1 MSASKKK
8 HPFDFK
14 TQYGLGFDPQDDE
27 IVVDFFCGGGGAG
40 TGLEMGLGRKVN
52 VAKNH
57 SAKAISMH
65 TINHPGAK
73 HFTTDVFDGDPDTE
87 CGGKAVGWFHMSPDC
102 THHSQA
108 AGGQPRKREIR
119 NLSWIGLK
127 WAGKKKPRVISL
139 ENVKQILQ
147 WGRLIAKR
155 DKATGRVIKLGGAI
169 AAPGEVVPVDQQ
181 FLIPDPKQRGR
192 TWRRFVALLEGMGYV
207 VEWKVIKACDFGAP
221 TSRERLFMLA
231 RCDGQPIVWPEP
243 THAKKPAKA
252 QKPWR
257 TAAECIDFSD
267 LGKSIFGRKKDL
279 APATLR
285 RVAKGMKKFVIDNAT
300 PFIVPIANW
309 SGETVQSAN
318 QPLRTVNS
326 YPRGGAFSV
335 VSPVIAPAT
344 HQGSDR
350 INDPL
355 EPLPTVTCAN
365 RGELTLISPTLVQ
378 TGYGERDGQ
387 EPRVP
392 GLDQPLGTVVA
403 GGVKHALTS
412 AVLVGAGGPE
422 YSGKP
427 TAADQPV
434 GSLLAQN
441 HRGIAAASLVQLG
454 NGDKAGAAPRTADL
468 HDPLG
473 TIMASGGKYGVAA
486 AHLVKFRFDDAGKPL
501 DEPLPTITSGGN
513 YQRPAGAAHAM
524 GIATAFMAQMN
535 GGFNTTAAK
544 SLEDPMTTVTN
555 TGSQQ
560 QLVTATLV
568 TNTTGHAPSDIEG
581 PVPTLTTGQHHM
593 LATAHLLHL
602 RGNCDARDSA
612 DPLHTVSAGGTHH
625 GLVTAF
631 MERQFGASVGQDLD
645 EPAPTITAGGGGK
658 SSLVSFELSPEHEEG
673 ALRVAA
679 FLISYYG
686 TENMSGCDQPAP
698 TITTKDRLGL
708 VTVMVKGTPYV
719 IVDIRLRMLQPA
731 ELYQAQGFPTDYIIT
746 HGADGKPFT
755 KTEQVHMCGNS
766 VSPPPMAALAR
777 ANDPWRTNVQH
788 QVAA

>member
-1 MSASKKK
+1 MSAQQKK

-14 TQYGLGFDPQDDE
+14 TQYGLGFNPQDDE

-40 TGLEMGLGRKVN
+40 TGLEMGLGRTVN

-57 SAKAISMH
+57 SPQAISMH
-65 TINHPGAK
+65 TVNHPGAK
-73 HFTTDVFDGDPDTE
+73 HFTTDVFEGDPDTE

-127 WAGKKKPRVISL
+127 WAGMKRPRVISL

-155 DKATGRVIKLGGAI
+155 DKATGRVVKLGGDV
-169 AAPGEVVPVDQQ
+169 AAPGEVVPVGQQ

-221 TSRERLFMLA
+221 TSRERLFMIA

-243 THAKKPAKA
+243 THAKNPAKGQ
-252 QKPWR
+252 QKWK
-257 TAAECIDFSD
+257 TAADCIDFTD

-285 RVAKGMKKFVIDNAT
+285 RVAKGMKKFVIDNAA

-309 SGETVQSAN
+309 SGETVQSADE
-318 QPLRTVNS
+318 PLRTITS
-326 YPRGGAFSV
+326 YPKGGAFSV
-335 VSPVIAPAT
+335 VSPIIAPAT

-355 EPLPTVTCAN
+355 DPMPTVTCAN
-365 RGELTLISPTLVQ
+365 RGELTLISPTLIQ
-378 TGYGERDGQ
+378 SGYGERAGQ

-403 GGVKHALTS
+403 GGVKHALAS
-412 AVLVGAGGPE
+412 ACIVQAGHGEGSGANKRRSHGVNDICGP
-422 YSGKP
+422 
-427 TAADQPV
+427 
-434 GSLLAQN
+434 
-441 HRGIAAASLVQLG
+441 I
-454 NGDKAGAAPRTADL
+454 
-468 HDPLG
+468 G
-473 TIMASGGKYGVAA
+473 TVTASGGGQAV
-486 AHLVKFRFDDAGKPL
+486 
-501 DEPLPTITSGGN
+501 S
-513 YQRPAGAAHAM
+513 
-524 GIATAFMAQMN
+524 TAVMIQAN
-535 GGFNTTAAK
+535 GGFNTTHAK
-544 SLEDPMTTVTN
+544 GMHEPMTTVTN

-560 QLVTATLV
+560 QLAVA
-568 TNTTGHAPSDIEG
+568 N
-581 PVPTLTTGQHHM
+581 
-593 LATAHLLHL
+593 LAHL
-602 RGNCDARDSA
+602 RGNCDARDVN
-612 DPLHTVSAGGTHH
+612 DPLQTISAGGLHH
-625 GLVTAF
+625 GLASAF
-631 MERQFGASVGQDLD
+631 MERAFGASVGQGLE

-658 SSLVSFELSPEHEEG
+658 SSLVSFTLSPEHEAG

-686 TENMSGCDQPAP
+686 TENISACDSPAP
-698 TITTKDRLGL
+698 TITTKDRLAM
-708 VTVMVKGTPYV
+708 VTVMVQGTPYV
-719 IVDIRLRMLQPA
+719 IVDICLRMLKPS
-731 ELYQAQGFPTDYIIT
+731 ELYKAQGFPVDYIIS

-755 KTEQVHMCGNS
+755 KTQQVHMCGNS

-777 ANDPWRTNVQH
+777 ANDPWRNFLTH
-788 QVAA
+788 YAAA

>member
-1 MSASKKK
+1 
-8 HPFDFK
+8 
-14 TQYGLGFDPQDDE
+14 
-27 IVVDFFCGGGGAG
+27 
-40 TGLEMGLGRKVN
+40 
-52 VAKNH
+52 
-57 SAKAISMH
+57 MH
-65 TINHPGAK
+65 TVNHPGAT

-147 WGRLIAKR
+147 WGPLVAKR
-155 DKATGRVIKLGGAI
+155 CKSTGQVVKLGGGI

-181 FLIPDPKQRGR
+181 FLVPDPARRGQ
-192 TWRRFVALLEGMGYV
+192 TWAVFVTELERLGYA
-207 VEWKVIKACDFGAP
+207 VEWRVIRACDFGAP
-221 TSRERLFMLA
+221 TSRERLFMIA

-243 THAKKPAKA
+243 THAKRPAKG

-257 TAAECIDFSD
+257 TAAECIDFTD

-285 RVAKGMKKFVIDNAT
+285 RVAKGMKKFVIDNPA
-300 PFIVPIANW
+300 PFILPIANW

-318 QPLRTVNS
+318 EPLRTVTS
-326 YPRGGAFSV
+326 YPKGGAFSV

-355 EPLPTVTCAN
+355 EPLPTITCAN
-365 RGELTLISPTLVQ
+365 RGELTLISPTLIQ
-378 TGYGERDGQ
+378 SGYGEREGQ
-387 EPRVP
+387 QPRVP
-392 GLDQPLGTVVA
+392 GIDQPLGTVVA
-403 GGVKHALTS
+403 GGVKHA
-412 AVLVGAGGPE
+412 
-422 YSGKP
+422 
-427 TAADQPV
+427 
-434 GSLLAQN
+434 
-441 HRGIAAASLVQLG
+441 
-454 NGDKAGAAPRTADL
+454 
-468 HDPLG
+468 
-473 TIMASGGKYGVAA
+473 VAA
-486 AHLVKFRFDDAGKPL
+486 AHLVKFRFNDAGKAL

-524 GIATAFMAQMN
+524 GVSTVFMAQMN
-535 GGFNTTAAK
+535 GGFNTTYAK
-544 SLEDPMTTVTN
+544 GADEPMTTVTN

-560 QLVTATLV
+560 QLVAASLV
-568 TNTTGHAPSDIEG
+568 
-581 PVPTLTTGQHHM
+581 
-593 LATAHLLHL
+593 HL
-602 RGNCDARDSA
+602 RGNCDARDTA
-612 DPLHTVSAGGTHH
+612 EPLHTISAGGQHH

-631 MERQFGASVGQDLD
+631 MERQFGASVGQPLD
-645 EPAPTITAGGGGK
+645 EPAPTVTAGGGGK
-658 SSLVSFELSPEHEEG
+658 SSVVSLRLSPEHEEG

-686 TENMSGCDQPAP
+686 TENVSGAGEPAP
-698 TITTKDRLGL
+698 TITTKDRLAL

-719 IVDIRLRMLQPA
+719 IVDICLRMLKPS
-731 ELYQAQGFPTDYIIT
+731 ELYKAQGFPADYVIT

-755 KTEQVHMCGNS
+755 KTQQVHMCGNS

-777 ANDPWRTNVQH
+777 ANDPWRVEADRA
-788 QVAA
+788 VAA

>member
-1 MSASKKK
+1 MSAQQKK

-14 TQYGLGFDPQDDE
+14 TQYGLGFNPQDDE

-40 TGLEMGLGRKVN
+40 TGLEIGLGRTVN

-57 SAKAISMH
+57 SPQAISMH
-65 TINHPGAK
+65 TVNHPGAR
-73 HFTTDVFDGDPDTE
+73 HFTTDVFEGDPDTE

-127 WAGKKKPRVISL
+127 WGGKKRPRVISL

-155 DKATGRVIKLGGAI
+155 DKTTGRVVKLDGNV
-169 AAPGEVVPVDQQ
+169 AAPGEVVPVCQQ

-221 TSRERLFMLA
+221 TSRERLFMIA

-243 THAKKPAKA
+243 THAKNPTKGQ
-252 QKPWR
+252 QKWK
-257 TAAECIDFSD
+257 TAADCIDFSD

-285 RVAKGMKKFVIDNAT
+285 RVAKGMKKFVIDNPA

-309 SGETVQSAN
+309 SGETVQSADE
-318 QPLRTVNS
+318 PLRTVTS
-326 YPRGGAFSV
+326 YPKGGAFSV
-335 VSPVIAPAT
+335 VSPIIAPAT

-365 RGELTLISPTLVQ
+365 RGELTLISATLIQ
-378 TGYGERDGQ
+378 SGYGERPGQ

-403 GGVKHALTS
+403 GGVKHAL
-412 AVLVGAGGPE
+412 
-422 YSGKP
+422 
-427 TAADQPV
+427 
-434 GSLLAQN
+434 
-441 HRGIAAASLVQLG
+441 
-454 NGDKAGAAPRTADL
+454 
-468 HDPLG
+468 
-473 TIMASGGKYGVAA
+473 AA
-486 AHLVKFRFDDAGKPL
+486 AHLVKFRFNDAGKAL

-513 YQRPAGAAHAM
+513 YQRPAGAAQAM
-524 GIATAFMAQMN
+524 GISTVFIAQMN
-535 GGFNTTAAK
+535 GGFNTTVAK
-544 SLEDPMTTVTN
+544 SIDDPMTTVTN

-560 QLVTATLV
+560 QLVAASLV
-568 TNTTGHAPSDIEG
+568 
-581 PVPTLTTGQHHM
+581 
-593 LATAHLLHL
+593 HLH
-602 RGNCDARDSA
+602 GNCDARDVN
-612 DPLHTVSAGGTHH
+612 DPLHTVSAGGQHH
-625 GLVTAF
+625 GLVSAF
-631 MERQFGASVGQDLD
+631 MERAFGGSIGQGLE

-658 SSLVSFELSPEHEEG
+658 SSLVSLTLSPEHEAG

-686 TENMSGCDQPAP
+686 TENISACDSPAP
-698 TITTKDRLGL
+698 TITTKDRLAM

-719 IVDIRLRMLQPA
+719 IVDICLRMLKPS
-731 ELYQAQGFPTDYIIT
+731 ELYKAQGFPADYIIS
-746 HGADGKPFT
+746 HGADGKLFT
-755 KTEQVHMCGNS
+755 KTQQVHMCGNS

-777 ANDPWRTNVQH
+777 ANDPWRAEERQAR
-788 QVAA
+788 AA

>member
-1 MSASKKK
+1 MSAQQKK

-14 TQYGLGFDPQDDE
+14 TQYGLGFNPQDDE

-40 TGLEMGLGRKVN
+40 TGLEIGLGRTVN

-57 SAKAISMH
+57 SPQAISMH
-65 TINHPGAK
+65 TVNHPGAK

-127 WAGKKKPRVISL
+127 WGGKKRPRVISL

-155 DKATGRVIKLGGAI
+155 DKATGRVVKLGGDV
-169 AAPGEVVPVDQQ
+169 AAPGEVVPVGQQ

-221 TSRERLFMLA
+221 TSRERLFMIA

-243 THAKKPAKA
+243 THAKNPTKGQ
-252 QKPWR
+252 QKWK
-257 TAAECIDFSD
+257 TAADCIDFTD

-285 RVAKGMKKFVIDNAT
+285 RVAKGMKKFVIDSAA

-309 SGETVQSAN
+309 SGETVQSADE
-318 QPLRTVNS
+318 PLRTVTS
-326 YPRGGAFSV
+326 YPKGGAFSV

-355 EPLPTVTCAN
+355 DPLPTVTCAN
-365 RGELTLISPTLVQ
+365 RGELTLISPTLIQ
-378 TGYGERDGQ
+378 SGYGERPGQ

-392 GLDQPLGTVVA
+392 SVDQPLGTVVA
-403 GGVKHALTS
+403 GGVKHALAS
-412 AVLVGAGGPE
+412 ACIVQAGHGEGSGANKRRSHGVNDICG
-422 YSGKP
+422 
-427 TAADQPV
+427 PV
-434 GSLLAQN
+434 GT
-441 HRGIAAASLVQLG
+441 V
-454 NGDKAGAAPRTADL
+454 T
-468 HDPLG
+468 
-473 TIMASGGKYGVAA
+473 ASGGGQSVSAA
-486 AHLVKFRFDDAGKPL
+486 VMIQA
-501 DEPLPTITSGGN
+501 
-513 YQRPAGAAHAM
+513 
-524 GIATAFMAQMN
+524 N
-535 GGFNTTAAK
+535 GGFNTTHAK
-544 SLEDPMTTVTN
+544 SMHEPMTTVTN

-560 QLVTATLV
+560 QFVSASLATLRRNCV
-568 TNTTGHAPSDIEG
+568 GRGVDE
-581 PVPTLTTGQHHM
+581 PVPTMTAGAEHH
-593 LATAHLLHL
+593 ALLHY
-602 RGNCDARDSA
+602 
-612 DPLHTVSAGGTHH
+612 
-625 GLVTAF
+625 
-631 MERQFGASVGQDLD
+631 
-645 EPAPTITAGGGGK
+645 K
-658 SSLVSFELSPEHEEG
+658 LSPEHEDG

-686 TENMSGCDQPAP
+686 TENVSACDAPAP
-698 TITTKDRLGL
+698 TITTKDRLAM

-719 IVDIRLRMLQPA
+719 IVDICLRMLKPA
-731 ELYQAQGFPTDYIIT
+731 ELYKAQGFPADYIIS

-755 KTEQVHMCGNS
+755 KTQQVHMCGNS

-777 ANDPWRTNVQH
+777 ANDPWRAEERQAR
-788 QVAA
+788 AA

>member
-1 MSASKKK
+1 MSAHQKK

-14 TQYGLGFDPQDDE
+14 TQYGLGFNPQDDE

-40 TGLEMGLGRKVN
+40 TGLEMGLGRTVS

-57 SAKAISMH
+57 SPAAISMH
-65 TINHPGAK
+65 TVNHPGAK

-147 WGRLIAKR
+147 WGPLVAKR
-155 DKATGRVIKLGGAI
+155 CKSTGRVVKLGGGI

-181 FLIPDPKQRGR
+181 FLVPDPARRGQ
-192 TWRRFVALLEGMGYV
+192 TWAVFVAELERLGYV
-207 VEWKVIKACDFGAP
+207 VEWRVIRACDFGAP
-221 TSRERLFMLA
+221 TSRERLFMIA

-243 THAKKPAKA
+243 THAKRPAKG

-257 TAAECIDFSD
+257 TAAECIDFTD

-285 RVAKGMKKFVIDNAT
+285 RVAKGMKKFVIDNPA

-318 QPLRTVNS
+318 EPLRTVTS
-326 YPRGGAFSV
+326 YPKGGAFSV

-365 RGELTLISPTLVQ
+365 RGELTLISPTLIQ
-378 TGYGERDGQ
+378 SGYGEREGQ
-387 EPRVP
+387 QPRVP
-392 GLDQPLGTVVA
+392 GIAQPLGTVVA
-403 GGVKHALTS
+403 GGVKHAL
-412 AVLVGAGGPE
+412 
-422 YSGKP
+422 
-427 TAADQPV
+427 
-434 GSLLAQN
+434 
-441 HRGIAAASLVQLG
+441 
-454 NGDKAGAAPRTADL
+454 
-468 HDPLG
+468 
-473 TIMASGGKYGVAA
+473 AA
-486 AHLVKFRFDDAGKPL
+486 AHLVKFRFNDAGKAL

-524 GIATAFMAQMN
+524 GVSTVFMAQMN
-535 GGFNTTAAK
+535 GGFNTTHAK
-544 SLEDPMTTVTN
+544 GVDEPMTTVTN

-560 QLVTATLV
+560 QLVAASLV
-568 TNTTGHAPSDIEG
+568 
-581 PVPTLTTGQHHM
+581 
-593 LATAHLLHL
+593 HL
-602 RGNCDARDSA
+602 RGNCDARNTA
-612 DPLHTVSAGGTHH
+612 EPLHTISAGGQHH
-625 GLVTAF
+625 GLATAF
-631 MERQFGASVGQDLD
+631 MERQFGASVGQPLD
-645 EPAPTITAGGGGK
+645 EPAPTVTAGGGGK
-658 SSLVSFELSPEHEEG
+658 SSVVSLKLSPEHEEG

-686 TENMSGCDQPAP
+686 TENVSGAGEPAP
-698 TITTKDRLGL
+698 TITTKDRLAL

-719 IVDIRLRMLQPA
+719 IVDICLRMLKPS
-731 ELYQAQGFPTDYIIT
+731 ELYKAQGFPADYVIT

-755 KTEQVHMCGNS
+755 KTQQVHMCGNS

-777 ANDPWRTNVQH
+777 ANDPWRASERQ
-788 QVAA
+788 AAAA

>member
-1 MSASKKK
+1 MSARQQQ

-14 TQYGLGFDPQDDE
+14 TQYGLGFSPEDDE

-40 TGLEMGLGRKVN
+40 TGLEMGLGRAVN

-57 SAKAISMH
+57 SPKAISMH
-65 TINHPGAK
+65 TMNHPGAQ
-73 HFTTDVFDGDPDTE
+73 HFTTDVFEGDPDTE

-127 WAGKKKPRVISL
+127 WAGMKRPRVISL

-155 DKATGRVIKLGGAI
+155 DKATGRVVKLGGEVAS
-169 AAPGEVVPVDQQ
+169 PGEVVPVGQQ
-181 FLIPDPKQRGR
+181 FLIPDPKQRGK

-207 VEWKVIKACDFGAP
+207 VEWKVIRACDFGAP
-221 TSRERLFMLA
+221 TSRERLFMIA

-243 THAKKPAKA
+243 THAKNPAKGQ
-252 QKPWR
+252 QKWK
-257 TAAECIDFSD
+257 TAADCIDFTD

-285 RVAKGMKKFVIDNAT
+285 RVAKGMKKFVIDSAA

-309 SGETVQSAN
+309 SGETVQSADE
-318 QPLRTVNS
+318 PLRTITS
-326 YPRGGAFSV
+326 YPKGGAFSV

-355 EPLPTVTCAN
+355 DPLPTVTCAN
-365 RGELTLISPTLVQ
+365 RGELTLISPLM
-378 TGYGERDGQ
+378 
-387 EPRVP
+387 
-392 GLDQPLGTVVA
+392 
-403 GGVKHALTS
+403 
-412 AVLVGAGGPE
+412 VGAGGPE

-427 TAADQPV
+427 VGVEQPV
-434 GSLLAQN
+434 GTLMTQN
-441 HRGIAAASLVQLG
+441 HRALASACIVQ
-454 NGDKAGAAPRTADL
+454 AGHGEGSGANKRRSHGVNDICGPI
-468 HDPLG
+468 G
-473 TIMASGGKYGVAA
+473 TVTASGGGQSV
-486 AHLVKFRFDDAGKPL
+486 
-501 DEPLPTITSGGN
+501 S
-513 YQRPAGAAHAM
+513 
-524 GIATAFMAQMN
+524 TAVMIQAN
-535 GGFNTTAAK
+535 GGFNTTHAK
-544 SLEDPMTTVTN
+544 DIRDPMTTVTN

-560 QLVTATLV
+560 QLAVANLV
-568 TNTTGHAPSDIEG
+568 
-581 PVPTLTTGQHHM
+581 
-593 LATAHLLHL
+593 HL
-602 RGNCDARDSA
+602 RGNCDARDVN
-612 DPLHTVSAGGTHH
+612 DPLHTISAGGQHH
-625 GLVTAF
+625 GLASAF
-631 MERQFGASVGQDLD
+631 MERAFGGSVGQGLE

-658 SSLVSFELSPEHEEG
+658 SSLVSLTLSPEHEAG

-686 TENMSGCDQPAP
+686 TENTRACDAPAP
-698 TITTKDRLGL
+698 TITTKDRLAL
-708 VTVMVKGTPYV
+708 VTVMVQGTPYV
-719 IVDIRLRMLQPA
+719 IVDICLRMLKPA
-731 ELYQAQGFPTDYIIT
+731 ELYKAQGFPADYIIS

-755 KTEQVHMCGNS
+755 KTQQVHMCGNS

-777 ANDPWRTNVQH
+777 VNDPWQVLTENVK
-788 QVAA
+788 AA

>member
-1 MSASKKK
+1 MSAQQKK

-14 TQYGLGFDPQDDE
+14 TQYGLGFNPQDDE

-40 TGLEMGLGRKVN
+40 TGLEMGLGRTVN

-57 SAKAISMH
+57 SPQAISMH
-65 TINHPGAK
+65 IMNHPGAQ
-73 HFTTDVFDGDPDTE
+73 HFTTDVFEGDPDTE

-127 WAGKKKPRVISL
+127 WAGMKRPRVISL

-155 DKATGRVIKLGGAI
+155 DKATGRVVKLGGDV
-169 AAPGEVVPVDQQ
+169 AAPGEVVPVGQQ

-207 VEWKVIKACDFGAP
+207 VEWKVIRACDFGAP
-221 TSRERLFMLA
+221 TSRERLFMIA
-231 RCDGQPIVWPEP
+231 RCDGQPIVWPEA
-243 THAKKPAKA
+243 THAKNPAKGQ
-252 QKPWR
+252 QKWK
-257 TAAECIDFSD
+257 TAADCIDFTD

-285 RVAKGMKKFVIDNAT
+285 RVAKGIKKFVIDSAA

-309 SGETVQSAN
+309 SGESVQSAGE
-318 QPLRTVNS
+318 PLRTITS
-326 YPRGGAFSV
+326 YPKGGAFSV

-365 RGELTLISPTLVQ
+365 RGELTLISPLM
-378 TGYGERDGQ
+378 
-387 EPRVP
+387 
-392 GLDQPLGTVVA
+392 
-403 GGVKHALTS
+403 
-412 AVLVGAGGPE
+412 VGAGGPE

-427 TAADQPV
+427 VSVDQPT
-434 GSLLAQN
+434 GTLMTQN
-441 HRGIAAASLVQLG
+441 HRALASTCIVQ
-454 NGDKAGAAPRTADL
+454 AGHGEGSGANKRRSHGVNDICGPV
-468 HDPLG
+468 G
-473 TIMASGGKYGVAA
+473 TVTASGGGQSVSAA
-486 AHLVKFRFDDAGKPL
+486 VMIQA
-501 DEPLPTITSGGN
+501 
-513 YQRPAGAAHAM
+513 
-524 GIATAFMAQMN
+524 N
-535 GGFNTTAAK
+535 GGFNTTHAK
-544 SLEDPMTTVTN
+544 GMHEPMTTVTN

-560 QLVTATLV
+560 QLAVANLV
-568 TNTTGHAPSDIEG
+568 
-581 PVPTLTTGQHHM
+581 
-593 LATAHLLHL
+593 HL
-602 RGNCDARDSA
+602 RGNCDARDVN
-612 DPLHTVSAGGTHH
+612 DPLHTVSAGGQHH
-625 GLVTAF
+625 GLVSAF
-631 MERQFGASVGQDLD
+631 MERAFGGSVGQGLE

-658 SSLVSFELSPEHEEG
+658 SSLVSITLSPEHEAG

-686 TENMSGCDQPAP
+686 TENISACDAPAP
-698 TITTKDRLGL
+698 TITTKDRLAM

-719 IVDIRLRMLQPA
+719 IVDICLRMLKPS
-731 ELYQAQGFPTDYIIT
+731 ELYKAQGFPADYIIR

-755 KTEQVHMCGNS
+755 KTQQVHMCGNS

-777 ANDPWRTNVQH
+777 ANDPWRITEH
-788 QVAA
+788 QAKAA

>member
-1 MSASKKK
+1 MSAQQKK

-14 TQYGLGFDPQDDE
+14 TQYGLGFNPQDDE

-40 TGLEMGLGRKVN
+40 TGLEMGLGRAVN

-57 SAKAISMH
+57 SPQAISMH
-65 TINHPGAK
+65 IVNHPGAK

-127 WAGKKKPRVISL
+127 WGGKKRPRVISL

-155 DKATGRVIKLGGAI
+155 DKATGRVVKLDGNI
-169 AAPGEVVPVDQQ
+169 AAPGEVVPVGQQ

-221 TSRERLFMLA
+221 TSRERLFMIA

-243 THAKKPAKA
+243 THAKNPTKGQ
-252 QKPWR
+252 QKWK
-257 TAAECIDFSD
+257 TAADCIDFTD

-285 RVAKGMKKFVIDNAT
+285 RVAKGMKKFVIDSAA

-309 SGETVQSAN
+309 SGETVQSAD
-318 QPLRTVNS
+318 QPLRTVTS
-326 YPRGGAFSV
+326 YPKGGAFSV
-335 VSPVIAPAT
+335 VSPIIAPAT

-365 RGELTLISPTLVQ
+365 RGELTLIRPTLIQ
-378 TGYGERDGQ
+378 SGYGERAGQ
-387 EPRVP
+387 APRVP

-403 GGVKHALTS
+403 GGIKHALTS
-412 AVLVGAGGPE
+412 SILVGAGGPT
-422 YSGKP
+422 YAGHP
-427 TAADQPV
+427 VTVDQPV
-434 GSLLAQN
+434 GTLMTRS
-441 HRGIAAASLVQLG
+441 HRAI
-454 NGDKAGAAPRTADL
+454 
-468 HDPLG
+468 
-473 TIMASGGKYGVAA
+473 AA
-486 AHLVKFRFDDAGKPL
+486 AHLVKFRFNDAGKAL

-524 GIATAFMAQMN
+524 GISTVFMAQMN
-535 GGFNTTAAK
+535 GGFNTTVAK
-544 SLEDPMTTVTN
+544 DMEDPMTTVTN

-560 QLVTATLV
+560 QLVAANLV
-568 TNTTGHAPSDIEG
+568 
-581 PVPTLTTGQHHM
+581 
-593 LATAHLLHL
+593 HL
-602 RGNCDARDSA
+602 RGNCDARDVN
-612 DPLHTVSAGGTHH
+612 DPLHTISASGQHH
-625 GLVTAF
+625 GLASAF
-631 MERQFGASVGQDLD
+631 MERAFGGSVGQGLD
-645 EPAPTITAGGGGK
+645 DPAPTITAGGGGK
-658 SSLVSFELSPEHEEG
+658 SSLVSLTLSPEHEAG

-686 TENMSGCDQPAP
+686 TENISACDSPAP
-698 TITTKDRLGL
+698 TITTKDRLAM

-719 IVDIRLRMLQPA
+719 IVDICLRMLKPS
-731 ELYQAQGFPTDYIIT
+731 ELYKAQGFPADYIIS

-755 KTEQVHMCGNS
+755 KTQQVHMCGNS

-777 ANDPWRTNVQH
+777 ANDPWR
-788 QVAA
+788 AAERQAEAA

>member
-1 MSASKKK
+1 MSAHQKK

-14 TQYGLGFDPQDDE
+14 TQYGLGFNPQDDE

-40 TGLEMGLGRKVN
+40 TGLEMGLGRTVS

-57 SAKAISMH
+57 SPAAISMH
-65 TINHPGAK
+65 TVNHPGAK

-147 WGRLIAKR
+147 WGPLVAKR
-155 DKATGRVIKLGGAI
+155 CKSTGRVVKLGGGI

-181 FLIPDPKQRGR
+181 FLVPDPARRGQ
-192 TWRRFVALLEGMGYV
+192 TWAVFVAELVRLGYV
-207 VEWKVIKACDFGAP
+207 VEWRVIRACDFGAP
-221 TSRERLFMLA
+221 TSRERLFMIA

-243 THAKKPAKA
+243 THAKRPAKG

-285 RVAKGMKKFVIDNAT
+285 RVAKGMKKFVIDNPA

-318 QPLRTVNS
+318 EPLRTVTS
-326 YPRGGAFSV
+326 YPKGGAFSV

-365 RGELTLISPTLVQ
+365 RGELTLISPTLIQ
-378 TGYGERDGQ
+378 SGYGEREGQ
-387 EPRVP
+387 QPRVP
-392 GLDQPLGTVVA
+392 GIDQPLGTVVA

-412 AVLVGAGGPE
+412 SILVGAGGPV
-422 YSGKP
+422 YAGKP
-427 TAADQPV
+427 VATDQPV
-434 GSLLAQN
+434 GTLMTQN
-441 HRGIAAASLVQLG
+441 HRAV
-454 NGDKAGAAPRTADL
+454 
-468 HDPLG
+468 
-473 TIMASGGKYGVAA
+473 
-486 AHLVKFRFDDAGKPL
+486 
-501 DEPLPTITSGGN
+501 
-513 YQRPAGAAHAM
+513 
-524 GIATAFMAQMN
+524 ATAFMAQMN
-535 GGFNTTAAK
+535 GGFNTTHAK
-544 SLEDPMTTVTN
+544 GADEPMTTITN

-560 QLVTATLV
+560 QLVTATLI
-568 TNTTGHAPSDIEG
+568 TNTTGHGPTNLES
-581 PVPTLTTGQHHM
+581 PVPTLTTGQHHA
-593 LATAHLLHL
+593 LVAANLVHL
-602 RGNCDARDSA
+602 RGNCDARDVN
-612 DPLHTVSAGGTHH
+612 DPLQTISAGGQHH

-631 MERQFGASVGQDLD
+631 MERQFGASVGQPLD
-645 EPAPTITAGGGGK
+645 EPAPTVTAGGGGK
-658 SSLVSFELSPEHEEG
+658 SSVVSLKLSPEHEEG

-686 TENMSGCDQPAP
+686 TENVSGAGEPAP
-698 TITTKDRLGL
+698 TITTKDRLAL

-719 IVDIRLRMLQPA
+719 IVDICLRMLKPS
-731 ELYQAQGFPTDYIIT
+731 ELYKAQGFPADYVIT

-755 KTEQVHMCGNS
+755 KTQQVHMCGNS

-777 ANDPWRTNVQH
+777 ANDPWRTSAQH